1 MAEPNFT
8 PGLEGVA
15 ATHSSISNIDGVAG
29 LLSYRGFAI
38 ADLVAHSS
46 FEEVALLLLDGVLP
60 SAAGL
65 EEFDR
70 GLRTHRQV
78 KYNVR
83 EIMKFMPVTGHP
95 MDMLHCA
102 VASLGMFYPQQELS
116 DAERENT
123 LHLDAMAMRII
134 ARMPTIVAM
143 WEQMRFGNDPIPPRP
158 DLGHAANFL
167 YMISG
172 REPDP
177 AFAKILDTCLI
188 LHAEHTINASTFS
201 VLVTSSTLTNPYHVI
216 GGAIGTLAG
225 PLHGGANQKVIEML
239 EEIGS
244 VQRVGAY
251 LDERMANK
259 DKIWGF
265 GHRVYKTRD
274 PRAAILK
281 DTMEDLASHGH
292 LRHSRLF
299 EIAIEM
305 ERQATERLGPK
316 GIHANVDFYSGVLYH
331 EMGIKADLF
340 TPIFAMARS
349 AGWLAHWREQLADN
363 RIFRPTQVYTGEQ
376 SQHYVP
382 VAERSRKNV

>member
-1 MAEPNFT
+1 M
-8 PGLEGVA
+8 
-15 ATHSSISNIDGVAG
+15 
-29 LLSYRGFAI
+29 
-38 ADLVAHSS
+38 
-46 FEEVALLLLDGVLP
+46 ALLLLDGVLP
-60 SAAGL
+60 GAADL
-65 EEFDR
+65 ERFDH
-70 GLRTHRQV
+70 GLRAHRQV

-116 DAERENT
+116 DAERGNT

-158 DLGHAANFL
+158 DLSHAANFL
-167 YMISG
+167 YMLSG

-177 AFAKILDTCLI
+177 AHTKILDSCLI

-201 VLVTSSTLTNPYHVI
+201 VLVTGSTLTNPYHVI

-225 PLHGGANQKVIEML
+225 PLHGGANQKVVEML
-239 EEIGS
+239 EEISS
-244 VQRVGAY
+244 VQQVGAY
-251 LDERMANK
+251 LDRKMANK
-259 DKIWGF
+259 EKIWGF
-265 GHRVYKTRD
+265 GHRIYKTRD
-274 PRAAILK
+274 PRAVILK
-281 DTMEDLASHGH
+281 GMMEDMASHGN
-292 LRHSRLF
+292 LRHSSLF
-299 EIAIEM
+299 EIAIEV

-376 SQHYVP
+376 DRRYVP
-382 VAERSRKNV
+382 VAQRT

>member
-65 EEFDR
+65 GEFDR

-177 AFAKILDTCLI
+177 TFAKILDTCLI

-305 ERQATERLGPK
+305 ERQGYGATRPQGHPCQCGFLLGRAVSRDGHQGGPFYAYFCY
-316 GIHANVDFYSGVLYH
+316 GAVCGLAGPLAGAVGGQPDFP
-331 EMGIKADLF
+331 A
-340 TPIFAMARS
+340 
-349 AGWLAHWREQLADN
+349 
-363 RIFRPTQVYTGEQ
+363 YTGVYRGTE
-376 SQHYVP
+376 STLCACGRAV
-382 VAERSRKNV
+382 

>member
-1 MAEPNFT
+1 MADTHFA
-8 PGLEGVA
+8 PGLEGVP
-15 ATHSSISNIDGVAG
+15 ATHSSVSHIDGAAG
-29 LLSYRGFAI
+29 FLTYRGYTI
-38 ADLVAHSS
+38 ADLVEHSTY
-46 FEEVALLLLDGVLP
+46 EEVALLLLDGALP
-60 SAAGL
+60 SAKAL
-65 EEFDR
+65 DQFDR
-70 GLRTHRQV
+70 GLRAHRQV

-123 LHLDAMAMRII
+123 PHLDAMAMRII
-134 ARMPTIVAM
+134 ARIPTIVAM
-143 WEQMRFGNDPIPPRP
+143 WEQMRFGNDPIPPRS
-158 DLGHAANFL
+158 DLSHAANFL
-167 YMISG
+167 YMLSG
-172 REPDP
+172 HEPDP
-177 AFAKILDTCLI
+177 AFVDILDSCLI

-201 VLVTSSTLTNPYHVI
+201 VLVTGSTLTNPYHVI

-225 PLHGGANQKVIEML
+225 PLHGGANQKVVEML
-239 EEIGS
+239 EDIGT

-251 LDERMANK
+251 LDGKMANK
-259 DKIWGF
+259 EKIWGF

-274 PRAAILK
+274 PRATLLK
-281 DTMEDLASHGH
+281 GMMEDLASHGN

-299 EIAIEM
+299 EIAMEV

-316 GIHANVDFYSGVLYH
+316 GVHANVDFYSGVLYH

-363 RIFRPTQVYTGEQ
+363 RIFRPTQVYIGEQ
-376 SQHYVP
+376 PKSYVP
-382 VAERSRKNV
+382 VAQRF

>member
-1 MAEPNFT
+1 MADTNVA

-15 ATHSSISNIDGVAG
+15 ATHSSISHIDGAAG
-29 LLSYRGFAI
+29 LLSYRGYAI
-38 ADLVAHSS
+38 DDLVTHSS
-46 FEEVALLLLDGVLP
+46 FEEVALLLLDGELP
-60 SAAGL
+60 NASDL
-65 EEFDR
+65 EAFDQ
-70 GLRTHRQV
+70 GLRSHRQV

-123 LHLDAMAMRII
+123 PHLDAMAMRII

-143 WEQMRFGNDPIPPRP
+143 WEQMRFGNDPIVPRT
-158 DLGHAANFL
+158 DLNHAANFL
-167 YMISG
+167 YMLSG
-172 REPDP
+172 REPNP
-177 AFAKILDTCLI
+177 ELAKILDSCLI

-201 VLVTSSTLTNPYHVI
+201 VLVTGSTLTNPYHVI

-225 PLHGGANQKVIEML
+225 PLHGGANQKVVEML

-244 VQRVGAY
+244 VARVATY
-251 LDERMANK
+251 LDAKMAHK
-259 DKIWGF
+259 EKIWGF

-281 DTMEDLASHGH
+281 EMMEKLASNGQ
-292 LRHSRLF
+292 LRHSQLF
-299 EIAIEM
+299 EIAM
-305 ERQATERLGPK
+305 EVEKLATERLGPK

-363 RIFRPTQVYTGEQ
+363 RIFRPTQVYNGASPRQ
-376 SQHYVP
+376 YVAIDKRNQ
-382 VAERSRKNV
+382 VQT

>member
-1 MAEPNFT
+1 MAEPNFA

-15 ATHSSISNIDGVAG
+15 ATQSSISNIDGAAG

-38 ADLVAHSS
+38 ADLAAHSS
-46 FEEVALLLLDGVLP
+46 FEEVALLLLDGALP
-60 SAAGL
+60 GAADL
-65 EEFDR
+65 ERFDH
-70 GLRTHRQV
+70 GLRAHRQV

-116 DAERENT
+116 DAERGNT

-143 WEQMRFGNDPIPPRP
+143 WEQMRFGNDPISPRP
-158 DLGHAANFL
+158 DLSHAANFL
-167 YMISG
+167 YMLSG

-177 AFAKILDTCLI
+177 VHTRILDSCLI

-201 VLVTSSTLTNPYHVI
+201 VLVTGSTLTNPYHVI

-225 PLHGGANQKVIEML
+225 PLHGGANQKVVEML
-239 EEIGS
+239 EEISS
-244 VQRVGAY
+244 VQQVGAY
-251 LDERMANK
+251 LDRKMANK
-259 DKIWGF
+259 EKIWGF
-265 GHRVYKTRD
+265 GHRIYKTRD
-274 PRAAILK
+274 PRAVILK
-281 DTMEDLASHGH
+281 EMMEDMASRGN
-292 LRHSRLF
+292 LRHSGLF
-299 EIAIEM
+299 EIAIEV

-376 SQHYVP
+376 DRRYVP
-382 VAERSRKNV
+382 VAQRI

>member
-1 MAEPNFT
+1 MADKNVA

-15 ATHSSISNIDGVAG
+15 ATHSSISHIDGAAG
-29 LLSYRGFAI
+29 LLSYRGYAI
-38 ADLVAHSS
+38 DDLVAHSR
-46 FEEVALLLLDGVLP
+46 FEEVALLLLDGTLP
-60 SAAGL
+60 CAADL
-65 EEFDR
+65 EAFDQ
-70 GLRTHRQV
+70 GMRTHRQV

-123 LHLDAMAMRII
+123 PHLDAMAMRII

-143 WEQMRFGNDPIPPRP
+143 WEQMRFGNDPIMPRT
-158 DLGHAANFL
+158 DLNHAANFL

-177 AFAKILDTCLI
+177 ALAKILDSCLI

-201 VLVTSSTLTNPYHVI
+201 VLVTGSTLTNPYHVI
-216 GGAIGTLAG
+216 GSAIGTLAG
-225 PLHGGANQKVIEML
+225 PLHGGANQKVVEML
-239 EEIGS
+239 EEIGT
-244 VQRVGAY
+244 VQKVGAY
-251 LDERMANK
+251 LDDKMAKK

-281 DTMEDLASHGH
+281 EMMENLARHGN
-292 LRHSRLF
+292 LRHSQLF
-299 EIAIEM
+299 EIAM
-305 ERQATERLGPK
+305 EVEKQATERLGPK

-363 RIFRPTQVYTGEQ
+363 RIFRPTQVYNGAALRPYTALEN
-376 SQHYVP
+376 
-382 VAERSRKNV
+382 RKQETV